1 MKKLDMIAYIS
12 GKVTQKDPTLVILEA
27 NGVGYEIHVSLYTST
42 VLPNLGEPYKLYTYQ
57 HIRED
62 AQTLYGFA
70 DLDEKTLFLD
80 LIGVSGIGPNTALTM
95 LSTLTPVEL
104 RQAIL
109 MENIR
114 AIQGIKGIGSKTA
127 QRVIL
132 ELRDKMKK
140 AGILAQADSPT
151 YRMSANPV
159 RDEALAAL
167 VTLGIP
173 KPVAE
178 KSLDTILKREGE
190 ELSVE
195 QLIRLAL
202 K

>member
-1 MKKLDMIAYIS
+1 MIAYII
-12 GKVTQKDPTLVILEA
+12 GKVAHKDPTLTILEA
-27 NGVGYEIHVSLYTST
+27 NGIGYEIHVSLYTST
-42 VLPNLGEPYKLYTYQ
+42 ALPKLGESFKLHTYQ

-62 AQTLYGFA
+62 AHVLYGFGNP
-70 DLDEKTLFLD
+70 DEKELFLD
-80 LIGVSGIGPNTALTM
+80 LISVSGIGPNTALTM
-95 LSTLTPVEL
+95 LSTLSPAEL

-109 MENIR
+109 MENIK
-114 AIQGIKGIGSKTA
+114 AIQSIKGIGGKTA

-140 AGILAQADSPT
+140 AGIMAQADMPS
-151 YRMSANPV
+151 YRMSANPI

-173 KPVAE
+173 KPAAE

-190 ELSVE
+190 DLSVE

>member
-1 MKKLDMIAYIS
+1 MIAYIT
-12 GKVTQKDPTLVILEA
+12 GKITHKDPTFVILETH
-27 NGVGYEIHVSLYTST
+27 GLGYEIHISLYTST
-42 VLPNLGEPYKLYTYQ
+42 ALPAPGETCKLHTYQ

-70 DLDEKTLFLD
+70 DPDEKVLFMD

-95 LSTLTPVEL
+95 LSTLAPNEL

-109 MENIR
+109 MENVK
-114 AIQGIKGIGSKTA
+114 AVQSIKGIGGKTA
-127 QRVIL
+127 QRLIL

-140 AGILAQADSPT
+140 AGIMAQANVPN
-151 YRMSANPV
+151 YRMGGNPV
-159 RDEALAAL
+159 REEALAAL
-167 VTLGIP
+167 ITLGIP

-178 KSLDTILKREGE
+178 KSVDTILKREGE
-190 ELSVE
+190 EISVE

-202 K
+202 R

>member
-1 MKKLDMIAYIS
+1 MIAYIT
-12 GKVTQKDPTLVILEA
+12 GKLTHKEPTSAILEA
-27 NGVGYEIHVSLYTST
+27 SGVGYEMHISLYTST
-42 VLPNLGEPYKLYTYQ
+42 VLPAIGENFKLYTYQ

-62 AQTLYGFA
+62 IQALYGFA
-70 DLDEKTLFLD
+70 DTDEKTLFLD

-95 LSTLTPVEL
+95 LSTMAPVEL

-109 MENIR
+109 MENVK
-114 AIQGIKGIGSKTA
+114 AVQGIKGIGGKTA
-127 QRVIL
+127 QRLIL

-140 AGILAQADSPT
+140 AGIMAQANVPN
-151 YRMSANPV
+151 YRLSANPV

-167 VTLGIP
+167 ITLGIA

-178 KSLDTILKREGE
+178 KSLDTILKQQGDDV
-190 ELSVE
+190 SVE

-202 K
+202 R